1 MRLSVEL
8 GERIA
13 DKTVPK
19 MMRGAGVDCGIR
31 RGADC
36 HRCKSCRGVAGE
48 TFGNAVGRG
57 FGPVGRGGRWARTPP
72 NPGSPETMTS
82 LPRPTTS
89 EARGWPRGRRRPVR
103 VWLGMPRKGNCIG
116 NGAAEQVFGHI
127 RDEFSPGR
135 TWPDSVSFKDA
146 STPTWSTGTREDAR
160 LG

>member
-1 MRLSVEL
+1 VETLSTTASDCGHSQAAMRLSVEL

-57 FGPVGRGGRWARTPP
+57 FGPGG
-72 NPGSPETMTS
+72 
-82 LPRPTTS
+82 
-89 EARGWPRGRRRPVR
+89 PRGKM
-103 VWLGMPRKGNCIG
+103 GAD
-116 NGAAEQVFGHI
+116 AAEPRQ
-127 RDEFSPGR
+127 P
-135 TWPDSVSFKDA
+135 
-146 STPTWSTGTREDAR
+146 
-160 LG
+160 